1 MKEHNKI
8 NIKNIQTNFNNF
20 KGKKTLPTGGFRSS
34 ISTEKIMLTDRNIPN
49 NKIIIKKDIDNI
61 SSKPVNTDIKSRGN
75 SNSRALTSNS
85 NIPISFNLTN
95 FNFPKKPFPQSP
107 IQEIHNNVYNFYSAS
122 SNHDN
127 NIFKKNKEDVEY
139 NHPTATLNEKNEY
152 IKYLLSENQSLK
164 NKLYEK
170 MQENNQLRSKYK
182 ETKDINGLI
191 NIKMSPKKFK
201 LTNQE
206 RKLFIY

>member
-1 MKEHNKI
+1 MKGEQNKI
-8 NIKNIQTNFNNF
+8 NIKNIQTNFNNL
-20 KGKKTLPTGGFRSS
+20 KGKKPIQTGGFRSS

-49 NKIIIKKDIDNI
+49 NKIIIKKEIDNI
-61 SSKPVNTDIKSRGN
+61 SSKPINTDTKSRGN
-75 SNSRALTSNS
+75 SNRALTSNS
-85 NIPISFNLTN
+85 NIPISFNMTN
-95 FNFPKKPFPQSP
+95 FAFPKKPFPQSP

-127 NIFKKNKEDVEY
+127 NIFKKNKEEVEY
-139 NHPTATLNEKNEY
+139 NHPTVTMNEKNEY

-170 MQENNQLRSKYK
+170 IQENNQLLSKYK
-182 ETKDINGLI
+182 ENKDNIGLI
-191 NIKMSPKKFK
+191 NVKMSPKRFK

-206 RKLFIY
+206 RKFFL